1 MSASSKA
8 AKPKPIASASRA
20 DERELGDL
28 YGKLR
33 ELGVSLVGADGKSES
48 LPNNVVSF
56 LYRLLADLRAGSF
69 VTILQGKAELTT
81 VEASNL
87 LGMSRQFL
95 INLLTQGEIP
105 FHKVGTHRRIYAR
118 DVLAYKAKRDIGRRQ
133 ILDDLARTEHEQGTY
148 DRVPDDFDPQ
158 P

>member
-1 MSASSKA
+1 MSKA
-8 AKPKPIASASRA
+8 ARRKPSVPASEA

-28 YGKLR
+28 YRKLR
-33 ELGVSLVGADGKSES
+33 ELEVSLVGADGKSES
-48 LPNNVVSF
+48 LPNNIYSF
-56 LYRLLADLRAGSF
+56 LYRLLADLRAGNF
-69 VTILQGKAELTT
+69 VTILQGKAALTT

-105 FHKVGTHRRIYAR
+105 FHKVGTHRRIYVR
-118 DVLAYKAKRDIGRRQ
+118 DVLSYKAKRDTGRRR
-133 ILDDLARTEHEQGTY
+133 ILDDLARKEQEQGTY
-148 DRVPDDFDPQ
+148 DKVPDDFNPQ

>member
-1 MSASSKA
+1 MSALSKA
-8 AKPKPIASASRA
+8 AKRKPSVPASGV

-28 YGKLR
+28 YRKLR
-33 ELGVSLVGADGKSES
+33 ELGVSLVGADGKSEN
-48 LPNNVVSF
+48 LPDNIYSF
-56 LYRLLADLRAGSF
+56 LYRLLADLRAGNF

-95 INLLTQGEIP
+95 INLLTQGGIP
-105 FHKVGTHRRIYAR
+105 FHKVGTHRRIYVR
-118 DVLAYKAKRDIGRRQ
+118 DVLAYKAKRDTGRRR
-133 ILDDLARTEHEQGTY
+133 ILDDLARTEQEQGTY
-148 DRVPDDFDPQ
+148 DKVPDDFNPQ